1 MSELSR
7 LILRRVGFAFAAL
20 LGASALIFVGTNIL
34 PGDVAQAILGQS
46 ATPEALTNL
55 RRELGLN
62 TPALT
67 RYFNWLGALLQ
78 GDLGLSLANRQ
89 PVSAMIGGRL
99 ANTFFLAG
107 MVALL
112 TVPLALLLG
121 LVAARYQDKL
131 PDKILSGTTLAA
143 ISMPE
148 FFIAYVF
155 LLLFAVQLGWLPGLA
170 KLRPGMD
177 LLERLYVTLLPA
189 LTLTLV
195 VLAHMMRMTRA
206 AVLNVLSAPYIE
218 TARLKGVPPRQVI
231 FRHALPNAVA
241 PIVNVVVLNLAYLIV
256 GVVVVEVI
264 FVYPGLG
271 QLMVD
276 HVAKR
281 DVPVVQACG
290 LVFAATYILLNMLA
304 DIIAVASDPKLRYP
318 RT

>member
-7 LILRRVGFAFAAL
+7 LILRRIAFAVCAL
-20 LGASALIFVGTNIL
+20 WGASVLIFIGTNIL
-34 PGDVAQAILGQS
+34 PGDVAQALLGQS
-46 ATPEALTNL
+46 ATPEALANL
-55 RRELGLN
+55 RERLGLN
-62 TPALT
+62 EPALT
-67 RYFNWLGALLQ
+67 RYFIWLTALLQ
-78 GDLGLSLANRQ
+78 GDLGQSLANQQ
-89 PVSAMIGGRL
+89 PVVEMISGRL
-99 ANTFFLAG
+99 ANTFFLAAV
-107 MVALL
+107 VAVF
-112 TVPLALLLG
+112 TVPLALALG
-121 LVAARYQDKL
+121 LVAARHHDKL
-131 PDKILSGTTLAA
+131 LDKALSSSTLAA

-148 FFIAYVF
+148 FFIAYIF
-155 LLLFAVQLGWLPGLA
+155 LLIFSVELGWLPSLA
-170 KLRPGMD
+170 KLRPSMD
-177 LLERLYVTLLPA
+177 FFDRLYVTLLPA

-206 AVLNVLSAPYIE
+206 AVLNLMSAPYIE
-218 TARLKGVPPRQVI
+218 TARLKGVSPRQVI
-231 FRHALPNAVA
+231 FHHALPNAIA
-241 PIVNVVVLNLAYLIV
+241 PIVNVIVLNLAYLIV

-304 DIIAVASDPKLRYP
+304 DIVAVASDPKLRYP

>member
-1 MSELSR
+1 MSELTR
-7 LILRRVGFAFAAL
+7 LILRRIAFAVCAL
-20 LGASALIFVGTNIL
+20 LGASVLIFIGTNIL
-34 PGDVAQAILGQS
+34 PGDVAQAVLGQS
-46 ATPEALTNL
+46 ATPEALANL

-62 TPALT
+62 EPALT
-67 RYFNWLGALLQ
+67 RYFNWLAALLQ
-78 GDLGLSLANRQ
+78 GDLGQSLANRQ
-89 PVSAMIGGRL
+89 PVIDMISGRL
-99 ANTFFLAG
+99 ANTFFLAAV
-107 MVALL
+107 VAVF
-112 TVPLALLLG
+112 TVPLALALG
-121 LVAARYQDKL
+121 LLAARHHDKL
-131 PDKILSGTTLAA
+131 PDKILSSTTLAA

-148 FFIAYVF
+148 FFIAYIF
-155 LLLFAVQLGWLPGLA
+155 LLIFSVELGWLPSLA
-170 KLRPGMD
+170 KLRPSMD
-177 LLERLYVTLLPA
+177 FLDRLHVTLLPA
-189 LTLTLV
+189 ATLTLV

-206 AVLNVLSAPYIE
+206 AVLNLMSAPYIE
-218 TARLKGVPPRQVI
+218 TARLKGVAPRQVI

-241 PIVNVVVLNLAYLIV
+241 PVVNVIVLNLAYLIV

-290 LVFAATYILLNMLA
+290 LVFAATYILLNMTA